1 MGLFT
6 TKYNNSV
13 NFDRK
18 VKVRGS
24 YKCRVWYGV
33 LAVVGLS
40 KYECKRFRFYI
51 ATAVVYVGG
60 AVAYSFIECKIEEMN
75 NLVLPLTVD
84 LQLH

>member
-24 YKCRVWYGV
+24 YICRVWYGV

-40 KYECKRFRFYI
+40 KYECKRFRFYM
-51 ATAVVYVGG
+51 ATAVV
-60 AVAYSFIECKIEEMN
+60 
-75 NLVLPLTVD
+75 
-84 LQLH
+84 